1 MPEFIRRKHANYE
14 IYKKLLE
21 GFELGQLVSF
31 RREVCSNKWF
41 YSIEIDKERVH
52 ASMRDIITL
61 LQQRGIE
68 TRAIWGL
75 INEQVPY
82 RDNFSYKLKV
92 APLYAS
98 RILNLPSSTQI
109 KKEEI
114 IYVVSQLKMVLEDFS
129 K

>member
-1 MPEFIRRKHANYE
+1 
-14 IYKKLLE
+14 
-21 GFELGQLVSF
+21 
-31 RREVCSNKWF
+31 
-41 YSIEIDKERVH
+41 
-52 ASMRDIITL
+52 MRDIITL

-75 INEQVPY
+75 INEQIPY
-82 RDNFSYKLKV
+82 RDIFSYKLEM

-109 KKEEI
+109 TKEEI
-114 IYVVSQLKMVLEDFS
+114 IYVVNQLKMVLEGFL